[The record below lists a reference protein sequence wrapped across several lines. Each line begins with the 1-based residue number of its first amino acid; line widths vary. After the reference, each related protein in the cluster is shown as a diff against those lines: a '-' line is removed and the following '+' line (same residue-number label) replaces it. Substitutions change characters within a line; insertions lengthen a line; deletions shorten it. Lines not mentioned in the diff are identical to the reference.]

1 VRIKVNGQYCEFE
14 KPLNVLELI
23 EFFGVKLRPVG
34 LAVAINEDIV
44 PKSKYQEVFIKDG
57 DSVEIIE
64 LVGGG

>member
-1 VRIKVNGQYCEFE
+1 MNGQYYDFE
-14 KPLNVLELI
+14 KPLNILELI
-23 EFFGVKLRPVG
+23 EFFSIKLRPVG

-44 PKSKYQEVFIKDG
+44 PKSKYQEVFVKDG

>member
-1 VRIKVNGQYCEFE
+1 MRIKVNGEYFDFE
-14 KPLNVLELI
+14 KPINILELI

-44 PKSKYQEVFIKDG
+44 PKSKYQETFVKDG
-57 DSVEIIE
+57 DCVEIIE

>member
-1 VRIKVNGQYCEFE
+1 MRIKVNGQYCEFE

>member
-1 VRIKVNGQYCEFE
+1 MRIKVNGQYYDFE

-44 PKSKYQEVFIKDG
+44 PKSKYQEVFVKDG
-57 DSVEIIE
+57 DCVEIIE